1 LAFAMAAPFPELR
14 GFATEEENPEFELSF
29 SGQPLEPSVPPPAT
43 AALGSLSQIKTSRSH
58 GKASGR
64 RKLESYGRMLWANSE
79 SKKLII
85 FVGVSGGYSSLQ
97 MLYAAYAQSIETMS
111 ISLHNYFHCVV
122 LISSLLAMAKSAENK
137 GNGYSYGLD
146 RFNVLAAFTNGVFLL
161 FMALFMISESVH
173 HLTSDKHHH
182 SQGGLGLLSVGFGV
196 DLFGIFLFYQY
207 SRLRMAEIKIY
218 GTHLEAQRVN
228 LHSVFLHVMADITR
242 TLGEIFCVVVQRWR
256 DWDSLPAIVSFAV
269 AIRIIASV
277 LPLIRGTGGIILQAA
292 PSPLLRGVQKSMEE
306 ILSSEG
312 VLGCTKQNFWVFSPG
327 VTVGTIH
334 LRVSRGADP
343 QAVLRHADTLLRKY
357 VTHMTIEIDQES
369 KSSDHTHGDKH
380 KHREFN
386 GMKTITNSSKHEAHG
401 HNGNV
406 NGHTCTQSH
415 NHSHASHRHA
425 GHGHSCRGQHD

>member
-1 LAFAMAAPFPELR
+1 MAAPFPELR

-146 RFNVLAAFTNGVFLL
+146 RFNVLAAFTN
-161 FMALFMISESVH
+161 
-173 HLTSDKHHH
+173 
-182 SQGGLGLLSVGFGV
+182 